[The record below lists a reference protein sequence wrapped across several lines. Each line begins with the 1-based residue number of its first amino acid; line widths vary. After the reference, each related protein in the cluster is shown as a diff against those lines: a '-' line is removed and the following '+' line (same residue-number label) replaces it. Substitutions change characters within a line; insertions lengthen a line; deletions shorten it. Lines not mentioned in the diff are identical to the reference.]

1 MLMSINAL
9 IKYIKN
15 SNALFFLLSSFLYLV
30 ILHMTIY
37 MRYQGHM
44 HTKEVRYIM
53 NHLKKFYAL

>member
-1 MLMSINAL
+1 MLISFNAL

-15 SNALFFLLSSFLYLV
+15 SNAPFFLLSSFVYLV
-30 ILHMTIY
+30 ILHMTMY

-53 NHLKKFYAL
+53 KHLKKFNAL

>member
-37 MRYQGHM
+37 MRYQGRM
-44 HTKEVRYIM
+44 HTKELRYIM
-53 NHLKKFYAL
+53 KHLKKFNAL